1 MLLAMD
7 APARARH
14 AYLAELLDASF
25 AARERQMLVSAA
37 VFGRPCRLQSERVEA
52 VVRLRKKS

>member
-7 APARARH
+7 APARAQH

-25 AARERQMLVSAA
+25 AARERQMLVSPTA
-37 VFGRPCRLQSERVEA
+37 FGQPCRLQGERVEA